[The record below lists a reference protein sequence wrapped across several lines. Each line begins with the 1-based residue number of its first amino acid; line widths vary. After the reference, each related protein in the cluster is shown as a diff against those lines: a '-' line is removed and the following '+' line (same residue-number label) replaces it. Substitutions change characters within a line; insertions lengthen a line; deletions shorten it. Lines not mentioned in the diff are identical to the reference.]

1 MPTRRLSPS
10 IVVVAT
16 ALALVAALG
25 VMTLLDHGSGS
36 SASDADKASEGF
48 KLEPSTGKLP
58 DSVQDVTLA
67 SLTGKPDRKLGQVL
81 GRTPVVVNF
90 FGSWCAPCIRE
101 MPAFQRVHT
110 DLGGKVGFVG
120 MAYRDVPED
129 ALATVAKT
137 KVTYPTYLDRDDA
150 ALTYFGGIE
159 MPTTV
164 FLDKTGKVLDV
175 NPGPLSEKELRAK
188 LADLYGIRT

>member
-10 IVVVAT
+10 TVVVAT

-25 VMTLLDHGSGS
+25 VMTLLDRGSGS
-36 SASDADKASEGF
+36 SATDADKASEGF
-48 KLEPSTGKLP
+48 QLKPSTGKLP

-67 SLTGKPDRKLGQVL
+67 SLTGKPDKKLGQML

-101 MPAFQRVHT
+101 MPGFQRVHT
-110 DLGGKVGFVG
+110 DLGGKVSFIG
-120 MAYRDVPED
+120 MAYRDTPED

-137 KVTYPTYLDRDDA
+137 KVTYPTYADRGDA
-150 ALTYFGGIE
+150 ALTYFGGLE

-164 FLDKTGKVLDV
+164 FLDKSGKVLDV
-175 NPGPLSEKELRAK
+175 NNGPLSEKELRAK

>member
-1 MPTRRLSPS
+1 VPTRRLSPS
-10 IVVVAT
+10 TVVVAT

-25 VMTLLDHGSGS
+25 VMTLLDRGSGS
-36 SASDADKASEGF
+36 SATDADEASEGF
-48 KLEPSTGKLP
+48 QLKPSAGKLP

-67 SLTGKPDRKLGQVL
+67 SLTGKPDKKLGQML

-101 MPAFQRVHT
+101 MPGFQRVHT
-110 DLGGKVGFVG
+110 DLGGKVSFIG
-120 MAYRDVPED
+120 MAYRDTPED

-137 KVTYPTYLDRDDA
+137 KVTYPTYADRGDA
-150 ALTYFGGIE
+150 ALTYFGGLE

-164 FLDKTGKVLDV
+164 FLDKSGKVLDV
-175 NPGPLSEKELRAK
+175 NNGPLSEKELRAK